1 MDCIIN
7 MDCRRKGMANII
19 DAIINL
25 INNPVIELN
34 KEYVNERNRANN
46 MGDALEEYMKDLFAG
61 TVNIT
66 DRTER
71 LKIHSDVFS
80 YLGNQNNPPDFI
92 LNGGDAVEVKKIESP
107 NSSLALNSSYPK
119 HKLHSGSPMITRAC
133 RECEQWSIKDIIY
146 AVGILGTDKKTL
158 RSLAFVYGEDYAAS
172 EEIYEKIRTKI
183 KDGVET
189 IPEVEFQETN
199 ELGRVNRVDPLG
211 ITYLRIRG
219 MWGIENPFR
228 VFDYVYERDNKF
240 DFNFM
245 TIINEEKWD
254 TFSRTNELIE
264 LISRNSNSRLDQ
276 VKIKCPDNPAKLK
289 KAYVISL
296 RI

>member
-1 MDCIIN
+1 MV
-7 MDCRRKGMANII
+7 RFYLEK
-19 DAIINL
+19 
-25 INNPVIELN
+25 VISQ
-34 KEYVNERNRANN
+34 
-46 MGDALEEYMKDLFAG
+46 F
-61 TVNIT
+61 T
-66 DRTER
+66 
-71 LKIHSDVFS
+71 
-80 YLGNQNNPPDFI
+80 P
-92 LNGGDAVEVKKIESP
+92 
-107 NSSLALNSSYPK
+107 
-119 HKLHSGSPMITRAC
+119 
-133 RECEQWSIKDIIY
+133 
-146 AVGILGTDKKTL
+146 
-158 RSLAFVYGEDYAAS
+158 VYGLYH
-172 EEIYEKIRTKI
+172 
-183 KDGVET
+183 
-189 IPEVEFQETN
+189 
-199 ELGRVNRVDPLG
+199 RVDPLG